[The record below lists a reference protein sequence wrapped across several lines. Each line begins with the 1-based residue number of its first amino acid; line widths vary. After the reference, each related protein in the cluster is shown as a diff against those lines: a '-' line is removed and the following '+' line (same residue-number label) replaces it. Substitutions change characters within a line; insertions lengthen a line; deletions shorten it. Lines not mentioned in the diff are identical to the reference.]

1 MYKNTFNKFLS
12 DTELKAYMQSIK
24 DRKKRGNAERQAVK
38 DRIHERVEQIKL
50 DKELDYEF

>member
-1 MYKNTFNKFLS
+1 MYKNTFNKFFS